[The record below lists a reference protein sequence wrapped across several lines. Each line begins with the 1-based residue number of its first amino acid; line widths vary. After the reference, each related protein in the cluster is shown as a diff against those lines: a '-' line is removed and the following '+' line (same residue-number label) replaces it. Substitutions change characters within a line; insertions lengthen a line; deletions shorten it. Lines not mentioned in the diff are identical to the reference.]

1 MVESQESLE
10 PQSENKLHSI
20 LHHPAVEGGLAP
32 FLVALAVAE
41 LLQRP
46 RLSGLAIAA
55 GFAATVYLTIG
66 LSLEPLTAMRKIAL
80 LGLGSAIVAL
90 PLALLNSIWVRP
102 IVTIL
107 GGLSVLWVLERT
119 LLQQQPAVA
128 VLWGAGCAVYVGWL
142 VFWLDGV
149 ADTPA
154 RASSASV
161 ALGLGTGLAALTTG
175 AAQLGLFGL
184 ALAAGAG
191 AFLLIQIITNSHLAG
206 GRSLTLPVAL
216 IAGLAA
222 CLAVLSTR
230 LTWFALLPLAVV
242 PLAARIPVSD
252 RSAIW
257 VQSLLL
263 LAATLACAAGGVYLA
278 GGTFG

>member
-55 GFAATVYLTIG
+55 GFAVTVHLAIG
-66 LSLEPLTAMRKIAL
+66 LSLEPFTPMRKIAL

-107 GGLSVLWVLERT
+107 GGLSTLWVLEHT

-142 VFWLDGV
+142 VFW
-149 ADTPA
+149 ADSLADVPV
-154 RASSASV
+154 RAGSASL
-161 ALGLGTGLAALTTG
+161 ALGLGTGLAALTAG

-191 AFLLIQIITNSHLAG
+191 PYLLIQIITNSHLAG

-216 IAGLAA
+216 IAGLTG
-222 CLAVLSTR
+222 CQAVLSTR
-230 LTWFALLPLAVV
+230 LPWYALV
-242 PLAARIPVSD
+242 PLAAVPLVARIPVSD
-252 RSAIW
+252 KSAIW
-257 VQSLLL
+257 LQGLLL
-263 LAATLACAAGGVYLA
+263 MAATLACAAGCVYLA
-278 GGTFG
+278 GAFG

>member
-1 MVESQESLE
+1 MVESPESLE

-55 GFAATVYLTIG
+55 GFAVTVHLAIG

-80 LGLGSAIVAL
+80 LGLGAAIVAL

-102 IVTIL
+102 VVTIF
-107 GGLSVLWVLERT
+107 GGLSALWVLEHT

-142 VFWLDGV
+142 VFWLDGLEDSPV
-149 ADTPA
+149 
-154 RASSASV
+154 RAGSAGV

-206 GRSLTLPVAL
+206 GRSLTWPAAL
-216 IAGLAA
+216 IAGLAG

-230 LTWFALLPLAVV
+230 LAWYALLPLAVV

-257 VQSLLL
+257 LQSLLL
-263 LAATLACAAGGVYLA
+263 LAATLVCAAAGVYLA
-278 GGTFG
+278 GAFG